1 MEGRGRKSSASLAV
15 IKGGAGARIEPPK
28 GMPKAQ
34 RELWLAVVG
43 SKPADWFGPD
53 NAPLLSEYVRA
64 VDMANKLERQ
74 IDRLTESDEVDSEE
88 LRNLLNM
95 RDKESRRVT
104 SLATKMRLS
113 QQSKYTEKSAATAD
127 RRASSQGGKLW
138 QFGGA

>member
-1 MEGRGRKSSASLAV
+1 MEGRGRKSTASLTV
-15 IKGGAGARIEPPK
+15 LKGGAGSRIEPPK

-34 RELWLAVVG
+34 RELWSEVVG

-53 NAPLLSEYVRA
+53 NAPLLAEYVRA
-64 VDMANKLERQ
+64 VDMANKLEAQ
-74 IDRLTESDEVDSEE
+74 IEALMAGSCEPADLKD
-88 LRNLLNM
+88 LLNM

-127 RRASSQGGKLW
+127 RRASAQGGKLW
-138 QFGGA
+138 QFGGT